1 MTMRFPNCEPS
12 IVVGTRCRFDPS
24 RYPDVQ
30 GIPGTKLL
38 NLFGSARYQIAK
50 DWQAYVTGIYS
61 EQKTRFV
68 IQPNPFSDQIFTT
81 STATGASDILL
92 PPSSPF
98 YPREAAI
105 AAGVNGQPLNVR
117 YRCVECGNRDTS
129 DTNKQW
135 QIIAGA
141 RGTAWNWDFDGSF
154 NYGRNTSK
162 EELNSGFPLF
172 SGILPLLNSG
182 RVNLFGPNTP
192 EITQEVRAT
201 NFIGKT
207 FDSKLDGYGVDV
219 KGSGEI
225 YTLPAGP
232 IALAVGMHAGKEKL
246 SQNPNPILQTGDIS
260 GYGGN
265 LQPIDNS
272 RTVWAVFGEVNIPIV
287 KTLEGNV
294 AVRYDRYDDFGSTTN
309 PKVSLR
315 WQPTRKLLLR
325 GAWGTGFLAPT
336 LFQLYNP
343 QTPGLSQPGISDPL
357 RCPVNDPNNA
367 DCQTQYTV
375 TFGGNSS
382 LKPRRLSRPHWAQSL
397 SRWTEFRSRRLVRPR
412 SRGHHH
418 QRRSDRHH
426 SGSRNLRP
434 IQRIGDASGE
444 LRAHFRRPQS
454 PLPDHG
460 HRSALCQSRTREG
473 PGNRYRCALLR
484 TGDRPRPFR
493 QLSSARITSSTTSSS
508 PTAVSKV

>member
-1 MTMRFPNCEPS
+1 ME
-12 IVVGTRCRFDPS
+12 
-24 RYPDVQ
+24 
-30 GIPGTKLL
+30 L
-38 NLFGSARYQIAK
+38 
-50 DWQAYVTGIYS
+50 
-61 EQKTRFV
+61 
-68 IQPNPFSDQIFTT
+68 
-81 STATGASDILL
+81 
-92 PPSSPF
+92 
-98 YPREAAI
+98 
-105 AAGVNGQPLNVR
+105 
-117 YRCVECGNRDTS
+117 
-129 DTNKQW
+129 
-135 QIIAGA
+135 
-141 RGTAWNWDFDGSF
+141 DFDGSF

-207 FDSKLDGYGVDV
+207 FDSKLDGYGVNV

-325 GAWGTGFLAPT
+325 GAGGTGFLAPT

-367 DCQTQYTV
+367 DCQTQYTA

-382 LKPRRLSRPHWAQSL
+382 LKPQKAKQTTLGAIFEPVDGVSLAADWFDLDLEDIITNGVPIGTILDPATYGQYSGLVTRAASCAPTSGAPNLPCPITAIDQRFVNLGRVKVQGIDIDARFSGPATDLGRFGSYRRHVLHQVRPPAARRQFQRFDLQRLSSPRKWHHAAVEEL
-397 SRWTEFRSRRLVRPR
+397 RLVIVGARSVVSDPR
-412 SRGHHH
+412 QHAPEFL
-418 QRRSDRHH
+418 RR
-426 SGSRNLRP
+426 
-434 IQRIGDASGE
+434 
-444 LRAHFRRPQS
+444 RA
-454 PLPDHG
+454 G
-460 HRSALCQSRTREG
+460 
-473 PGNRYRCALLR
+473 
-484 TGDRPRPFR
+484 
-493 QLSSARITSSTTSSS
+493 
-508 PTAVSKV
+508 